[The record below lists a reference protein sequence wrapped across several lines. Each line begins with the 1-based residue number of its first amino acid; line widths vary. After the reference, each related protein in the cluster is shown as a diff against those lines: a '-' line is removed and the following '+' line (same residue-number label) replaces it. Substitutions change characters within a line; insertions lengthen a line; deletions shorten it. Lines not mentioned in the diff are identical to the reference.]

1 MRGWRHMGVW
11 RASREAPLM
20 NSLLVSP
27 RGRGQEP
34 GRILAIES
42 DPERSKTLE
51 QVLRGHVR
59 AHLVV
64 VKSVDQAIRSMMEK
78 LPDLILTSPFLKPA
92 EEAAL
97 STHLRR
103 TPPAAHVQVIT
114 VPHSIETDDDAGRST
129 PPRMLGFLRRR
140 STAPSAC
147 APDTLRNEIEAYLV
161 EARAARTRL
170 SVGLSHSLCV
180 TTALAPRTVPAPA
193 PIVVAQSVVRRPHLL
208 GGSEATDRRRARR
221 RPATELPGL
230 WAVRFPLCPEA
241 KVVDISS
248 TGVLVETSSKIS
260 PGGTLDLHVLGQNI
274 DFRVPARMVRSEVAS
289 VDRLG
294 VKYRAAAAFS
304 HELDIAGLQMAA
316 PPDASTMPKVLAD
329 MLARV
334 LSDVD
339 RRSSDASLRARF
351 EQELRQLLPVREI
364 KIRRTPVIPDETT
377 ESVYFTVPRASG
389 SRPILQA
396 VFEPDYLPSAIEFR
410 ILKAAAGVAAVILE
424 FAPLGEE
431 AQTPTL
437 ELVTCA

>member
-1 MRGWRHMGVW
+1 
-11 RASREAPLM
+11 M
-20 NSLLVSP
+20 NSILVSP

-51 QVLRGHVR
+51 HVLRGHVR
-59 AHLVV
+59 ARLEIVR
-64 VKSVDQAIRSMMEK
+64 SVDQAIRSMTDK
-78 LPDLILTSPFLKPA
+78 VPDLILTSPFLKPA

-103 TPPAAHVQVIT
+103 TPPAAHVPVIT
-114 VPHSIETDDDAGRST
+114 VPHSIETDDAGRST

-147 APDTLRNEIEAYLV
+147 APDTLRNQIEDYLV
-161 EARAARTRL
+161 QARAARTGL
-170 SVGLSHSLCV
+170 CVGLSDSLCV

-193 PIVVAQSVVRRPHLL
+193 PIVVAQSVVQRPHLL

-274 DFRVPARMVRSEVAS
+274 DFRVAARMVRSEVAS

-304 HELDIAGLQMAA
+304 HELDITGLQIA
-316 PPDASTMPKVLAD
+316 PSDPSGMPKVLAD
-329 MLARV
+329 VLARV
-334 LSDVD
+334 LADVD

-396 VFEPDYLPSAIEFR
+396 VFEPDYQPSAMEFR

-431 AQTPTL
+431 AQTPML
-437 ELVTCA
+437 ELVASA

>member
-1 MRGWRHMGVW
+1 
-11 RASREAPLM
+11 M
-20 NSLLVSP
+20 NSILVSP

-64 VKSVDQAIRSMMEK
+64 VKSVDQAIRSMTDK

-140 STAPSAC
+140 STASSAC
-147 APDTLRNEIEAYLV
+147 APATLRNEIEAYLV

-170 SVGLSHSLCV
+170 SVGLSDSLCV

-274 DFRVPARMVRSEVAS
+274 DFRVAARMVRSEVAS

-304 HELDIAGLQMAA
+304 HELDFACLQMA
-316 PPDASTMPKVLAD
+316 PSDPSTMPKVLAD

-334 LSDVD
+334 LADVD

-364 KIRRTPVIPDETT
+364 KLRRTPVIPDETT

-431 AQTPTL
+431 AQTPML
-437 ELVTCA
+437 ELVAS

>member
-1 MRGWRHMGVW
+1 
-11 RASREAPLM
+11 M
-20 NSLLVSP
+20 NSILVSP
-27 RGRGQEP
+27 PGRGQEP

-64 VKSVDQAIRSMMEK
+64 VKSVDQAIRSMTAK

-114 VPHSIETDDDAGRST
+114 VPHSIEADDDAGRST
-129 PPRMLGFLRRR
+129 PPGMLGFLRRR

-147 APDTLRNEIEAYLV
+147 APDTLRNQIEAYLV

-170 SVGLSHSLCV
+170 SVGLSDSLCV

-193 PIVVAQSVVRRPHLL
+193 PVVVAQSVVRRPHLL

-274 DFRVPARMVRSEVAS
+274 DFRVTARMVRSEVAS

-304 HELDIAGLQMAA
+304 QELDIAGLQMA
-316 PPDASTMPKVLAD
+316 PSDPSTMPKVLAD

-334 LSDVD
+334 LADVD
-339 RRSSDASLRARF
+339 RHSSDASLRARF
-351 EQELRQLLPVREI
+351 ERELRQMLTVREI
-364 KIRRTPVIPDETT
+364 KLRRTPVIPDETT

-396 VFEPDYLPSAIEFR
+396 VFEPDYQPSAMEFR

-431 AQTPTL
+431 VHTPML
-437 ELVTCA
+437 ELVAS